1 MILQDR
7 AQSERKLH
15 DSHLSQ
21 VDFDLAPFTVVWE
34 VTRACALACIHCR
47 AEAQPRRHPLE
58 LTTTEGFALIDQIKE
73 FGDPIF
79 VITGGDPM
87 LRKDLYELIGYATS
101 KGLRV
106 SLTPSATKLVTWQRL
121 QLAKESGVRRLA
133 ISLDGPIPEVHDAF
147 RGFTGSFQRTLEI
160 LGDAQKIGLSLQI
173 NTTVSRHNLGFIDQM
188 PPLVSN
194 FGAVQWSV
202 FFLVPT
208 GRGKVADM
216 ISAEDQEKVLLWLY
230 ELSEKASF
238 DIKATA
244 CPSYRRVVI
253 QAKKNKREERNGER
267 VALMGAGYQYEDGLN
282 RPAMAKGVNDGK
294 GFCFISHLGN
304 VYPSGFLP
312 IYAGNIGE
320 QNLVE
325 IYRHSVLFK
334 DLRDSSKLKGKCGRC
349 EFREVCG
356 GSRAR
361 AYAITG
367 DYLAE
372 DPTCIYQPLGKAEGE
387 RRN

>member
-58 LTTTEGFALIDQIKE
+58 LTTAEGFALIDQIKE

-216 ISAEDQEKVLLWLY
+216 ISAEDQEKVLHWLY

-244 CPSYRRVVI
+244 CPPYRRVVI

-325 IYRHSVLFK
+325 IYRHSALFK

-372 DPTCIYQPLGKAEGE
+372 DPTCIYQP
-387 RRN
+387 NSH

>member
-58 LTTTEGFALIDQIKE
+58 LTTAEGFALIDQIKE

-147 RGFTGSFQRTLEI
+147 RGFAGSFQRTLEI

-173 NTTVSRHNLGFIDQM
+173 NTTISRHNLGFIDQM

-194 FGAVQWSV
+194 FGAVQWSA

-244 CPSYRRVVI
+244 CPPYRRVVI

-325 IYRHSVLFK
+325 IYRHSALFK

-387 RRN
+387 SRN

>member
-47 AEAQPRRHPLE
+47 AEAQPRKHPLE

-121 QLAKESGVRRLA
+121 QLAKEAGVRRLA

-173 NTTVSRHNLGFIDQM
+173 NTSVSRHNLGFIDQM

-216 ISAEDQEKVLLWLY
+216 ISAEDQEKVLHWLY

-244 CPSYRRVVI
+244 CPPYRRVVI

-325 IYRHSVLFK
+325 IYRHSALFK
-334 DLRDSSKLKGKCGRC
+334 DLRDSSKLKGKCRRC